1 MSIRKKILTSINAI
15 KKDFSQVSVDTNA
28 IEKVASQIKDTPTLA
43 WDFPYV
49 YSGSIEKTYNYFLIF
64 SALSFYYWGTPKWFK
79 SFNKEKLGGSESLF
93 YCLTENINKG
103 YDLTNPQFI
112 NSLNF
117 KEFRKLLLGDNGTEL
132 PMIEERFLILKEIG
146 EVLSAKYNNSFL
158 HLCEQS
164 GFDASKIVEKLVNE
178 FKSFD
183 DKSTFRN
190 NHVYFYKKAQESI
203 TLVHEYLA
211 NKGDSKFLNIDQ
223 LTASSDYKLPQ
234 ILISL
239 GILKVS
245 KDLEQKLYN
254 LYIFRHSDSIVT
266 EIRSSTIL
274 AVDMISDKL
283 SIQSPDI
290 SNKLWNLSQNQSFI
304 SIPYPRIVS
313 QFI

>member
-1 MSIRKKILTSINAI
+1 MSIRKKILTSINAV
-15 KKDFSQVSVDTNA
+15 KKDFKEISIDANA
-28 IEKVASQIKDTPTLA
+28 IEKASSQIQDTPTLA

-64 SALSFYYWGTPKWFK
+64 SALSFYYWGNPKWYK

-93 YCLTENINKG
+93 YCLTENINNG
-103 YDLTNPQFI
+103 NDLTNPLFI
-112 NSLNF
+112 NALNLN
-117 KEFRKLLLGDNGTEL
+117 EFRKLLSGDDNTEL
-132 PMIEERFLILKEIG
+132 QMIEERFMILKEIG
-146 EVLSAKYNNSFL
+146 EVLSANYDNSFL
-158 HLCEQS
+158 NLCEQS
-164 GFDASKIVEKLVNE
+164 SFDVSKIVGKLVNE
-178 FKSFD
+178 FKCFD

-190 NHVYFYKKAQESI
+190 NEVYFYKKAQESI

-211 NKGDSKFLNIDQ
+211 NKGESKFRNIDQ

-239 GILKVS
+239 GVLKVS
-245 KDLEQKLYN
+245 EDLKQKLYN
-254 LYIFRHSDSIVT
+254 LHTFQHSDTIVT

-283 SIQSPDI
+283 GIQSSDI
-290 SNKLWNLSQNQSFI
+290 SNKLWNLSQDKSFL
-304 SIPYPRIVS
+304 SIPYPKIVS